1 MLTVPQIQA
10 QLEAVLGRDAHARV
24 VAIRAEQK
32 VAWPDALS
40 RGGRRF
46 RLRWCE
52 STLALREALA
62 EDLNAG
68 TAVEEGLVLLTPLA
82 TFDLPDDVAA
92 RVAKGRV
99 HLPEGWAIVREL
111 FGAKDLDARLGRYT
125 WMPQLLIELARDGY
139 EPVPS
144 GFFDLDTAWR
154 AVLSRLLGIEAARPD
169 PQTLLAWTLTPAS
182 TAALNGVPAVARP
195 DILRWLAEAAGATGK
210 MAVAC
215 IEAGR
220 CADAVPLGLVCDVVF
235 SPDGEG
241 QAELGHAAIRLER
254 YVGDTHIGIADGRN
268 WAADVGRV
276 LASGDLTALSGALDR
291 AQVLIRDL
299 RIEAYASLSG
309 WLPVGLD
316 ARLTKFAE
324 ALDQLIGQPSPVLLA
339 EVEASCERVLAHK
352 ALASHPQ
359 RAETIRMAR
368 RLARWLSDAKPAPQ
382 TVPDIAL
389 WQADEGAYVDWS
401 RFRLLGGDESTA
413 LSMTFAR
420 LRETVVERREALAEQ
435 LSRAIPE
442 FIAQSGTLPDRLVA
456 IEDVLARVVA
466 PLAAQQPVL
475 LLVMDGM
482 STGIFRELFQRPQR
496 HGWVEWVPAVH
507 PQPLAALAAVPTV
520 TEVSR
525 ASLLCGRLTVGAAP
539 QEKAGFASH
548 AGLLTHSDASAPPK
562 LFHKGDLVAEG
573 QLSPDVRTAMANQK
587 QRVVGVVY
595 NAVDD
600 HLSGPEQLHQRW
612 QLDDLRL
619 MLPLLREAR
628 DARRIIIVTADH
640 GHVLE
645 DGSRALVGGDSD
657 RWRPS
662 TSPASRDELDLQGPR
677 VMNPA
682 GGHRVTCLWGE
693 RTRYSSRRTGY
704 HGGVAPQELVVP
716 LSVLVPAGAHLT
728 DWVAAP
734 PLQPAWWESNE
745 VAPPTQ
751 AQPPHVPVSVPNA
764 PSRANKRKSSH
775 APEAQPALF
784 SLEDV
789 PTTSVAAGSPTPSGV
804 TPSDWIAT
812 LLDSPIYAAQKQLA
826 ARVAL
831 SDEQMRNLL
840 LALDERGGRL
850 GRLAL
855 AQRLAIPEM
864 RVSGMV
870 SAARRVLNLDQA
882 DILQVSDA
890 DQSVTLNRALLMR
903 QFGLPVV
910 GSKT

>member
-10 QLEAVLGRDAHARV
+10 QLEAVLGRDAQARV

-32 VAWPDALS
+32 VAWPESLS
-40 RGGRRF
+40 RSGRRF

-52 STLALREALA
+52 STLALREALS
-62 EDLNAG
+62 EDLSTG
-68 TAVEEGLVLLTPLA
+68 AVGEEGLVLLTPLA
-82 TFDLPDDVAA
+82 TFDLPDDVAS
-92 RVAKGRV
+92 RVVKGRV
-99 HLPEGWAIVREL
+99 HQPEGWAIVREL

-125 WMPQLLIELARDGY
+125 WMPQLLIDLARDGY

-169 PQTLLAWTLTPAS
+169 AQTLLAWTLTSSS
-182 TAALNGVPAVARP
+182 TAALNGMPAVARP
-195 DILRWLAEAAGATGK
+195 DILRWLAEAAGSTGK
-210 MAVAC
+210 MTVAC
-215 IEAGR
+215 IEAGQ

-241 QAELGHAAIRLER
+241 LAELGHAAIRLER
-254 YVGDTHIGIADGRN
+254 YVHDAHIGISEGRH
-268 WAADVGRV
+268 WAADAGRV
-276 LASGDLTALSGALDR
+276 LASGELTALSGALDR

-299 RIEAYASLSG
+299 RIEAYAALSG

-316 ARLTKFAE
+316 ARLTKFSN
-324 ALDQLIGQPSPVLLA
+324 ALDQLIRKPSPDLLD

-368 RLARWLSDAKPAPQ
+368 RLARWLSSAGPTAQ
-382 TVPDIAL
+382 TLPDIAL

-401 RFRLLGGDESTA
+401 RFRLVGGDESTA
-413 LSMTFAR
+413 LSTTFAR
-420 LRETVVERREALAEQ
+420 LREAVMERREALAEK
-435 LSRAIPE
+435 LVRAMPA
-442 FIAQSGTLPDRLVA
+442 FVAQSGNLPDRLVA
-456 IEDVLARVVA
+456 IEDVLARVVT

-482 STGIFRELFQRPQR
+482 STGVFRELFQRTQR
-496 HGWVEWVPAVH
+496 HGWVEWVPATL
-507 PQPLAALAAVPTV
+507 PKPLAALAAVPTV

-548 AGLLTHSDASAPPK
+548 AGLLSHSDASAPPK

-573 QLSPDVRTAMANQK
+573 QLSPDVRAAIANQK

-612 QLDDLRL
+612 QLDDLKL
-619 MLPLLREAR
+619 MPSLLREAR
-628 DARRIIIVTADH
+628 DARRLIVVTADH

-645 DGSRALVGGDSD
+645 DGSRALAGGDSD

-662 TSPASRDELDLQGPR
+662 NSPASRDELDLHGPR

-693 RTRYSSRRTGY
+693 RTRYCSRRTGY
-704 HGGVAPQELVVP
+704 HGGVTPQELVVP

-734 PLQPAWWESNE
+734 PLQPAWWDSHEAA
-745 VAPPTQ
+745 VAVQ
-751 AQPPHVPVSVPNA
+751 ARALQELVPVPTA
-764 PSRANKRKSSH
+764 PARASKRKSS
-775 APEAQPALF
+775 AASEGQPALF
-784 SLEDV
+784 AFDDV
-789 PTTSVAAGSPTPSGV
+789 PSPQVAAAPPTPSA
-804 TPSDWIAT
+804 TAPSDWIAN
-812 LLDSPIYAAQKQLA
+812 LLESPIYAAQKQLA

-831 SDEQMRNLL
+831 SDVQMRSLL
-840 LALDERGGRL
+840 QALDERGGKL

-855 AQRLAIPEM
+855 AQRLAMPEM

-882 DILQVSDA
+882 EILQVSDA
-890 DQSVTLNRALLMR
+890 DQSVELNRALLTR
-903 QFGLPVV
+903 QFGLPSVR
-910 GSKT
+910 SRP